1 MIKRQYINYHSGFK
15 KTIFKRKIDKC
26 SPLVALVGLESF
38 LDPAADWG
46 LDPPVTDCGRD
57 PAGDGGFP
65 DPGLDSGLSLAAETG
80 LAEELGLSPVADT
93 LPDTGLA
100 DVGLDP
106 SFDPENSTKL
116 KQWLASL
123 ILT

>member
-1 MIKRQYINYHSGFK
+1 MNYPREQYFP
-15 KTIFKRKIDKC
+15 RKIDKC
-26 SPLVALVGLESF
+26 LPLAALVGLESF

-46 LDPPVTDCGRD
+46 LDPPVTDCGLD

-80 LAEELGLSPVADT
+80 LAAELGLSPVADT
-93 LPDTGLA
+93 LPDKGLA

-106 SFDPENSTKL
+106 SFDPEKIH
-116 KQWLASL
+116 KIRL
-123 ILT
+123 ILWFLVF